1 MTITIDPSITESLPD
16 FNVIPL
22 IMDVT
27 IESSAKIAGL
37 IANYEQKIAEEY
49 SLEDVLNIPLIKEAR
64 ESYKKLGKDPSR
76 YRLAVESL
84 YRRIV
89 KGNSLYQ
96 INNVVDAGNI
106 LSLATMRS
114 TAVMDFDKIQ
124 GDVLIRK
131 GTEADDYIGIGRGKL
146 NVSNIP
152 VYVDEIGP
160 FGSTTSD
167 TPRTQIGIETKR
179 IFLMIIC
186 FSNLRLEEHRNL
198 AISLFREYAN
208 GENII
213 TVDVKKASGK
223 D

>member
-1 MTITIDPSITESLPD
+1 MIITIDPSITESLPD

-27 IESSAKIAGL
+27 VENSAKIAGL

-64 ESYKKLGKDPSR
+64 DGYKKLGKDPSR

-106 LSLATMRS
+106 LSLETVRS
-114 TAVMDFDKIQ
+114 TAVMDYDKIQ
-124 GDVLIRK
+124 GDVIIRK

-152 VYVDEIGP
+152 VYVDEQGP

-167 TPRTQIGIETKR
+167 SPRTQIGPETKR

-186 FSNLRLEEHRNL
+186 FSRVLLEEHRNF
-198 AISLFREYAN
+198 AISLFQEYAN
-208 GENII
+208 GENIK

-223 D
+223 E

>member
-1 MTITIDPSITESLPD
+1 MIITIDPSITESLPD
-16 FNVIPL
+16 FSVIPL

-27 IESSAKIAGL
+27 VESSAKIAGL

-64 ESYKKLGKDPSR
+64 DSYKKLGKDPSR

-89 KGNSLYQ
+89 KGNSLYR

-106 LSLATMRS
+106 LSLETMRS

-160 FGSTTSD
+160 FGSTTAD
-167 TPRTQIGIETKR
+167 TPRTQIGPKTRR

-186 FSNLRLEEHRNL
+186 FSHLWLEEHRDL
-198 AISLFREYAN
+198 AVSFFQKYAN
-208 GENII
+208 GENIK

-223 D
+223 E

>member
-16 FNVIPL
+16 FNIIPL

-27 IESSAKIAGL
+27 VESSAKIAGL

-114 TAVMDFDKIQ
+114 TAVMDFEKIQ

-131 GTEADDYIGIGRGKL
+131 GTEADYYIGIGRGKL

-167 TPRTQIGIETKR
+167 TPRTQIGLETKR

-198 AISLFREYAN
+198 AISLFQKYAN

>member
-22 IMDVT
+22 IMNVT

-167 TPRTQIGIETKR
+167 TPRTQIDPKTKR

-186 FSNLRLEEHRNL
+186 FSNHRLEEHRNL
-198 AISLFREYAN
+198 AISLFQEYAN